1 MLLPHGPALRPC
13 GPGVRLQ
20 GFAPVSVLLPAQPR
34 PPCRLVAE
42 HGEGNWS
49 AIAKH
54 FPGRI
59 GKQCRERW
67 HNQLRPDIKRDAWS
81 ATEEQLLI
89 NAHRDLGNKCA
100 APTVLP
106 SLSHVVQLH

>member
-1 MLLPHGPALRPC
+1 L
-13 GPGVRLQ
+13 
-20 GFAPVSVLLPAQPR
+20 VS
-34 PPCRLVAE
+34 E
-42 HGEGNWS
+42 HGEGSWS

-81 ATEEQLLI
+81 CSEEQMLI
-89 NAHRDLGNKCA
+89 NAHRGLGNK
-100 APTVLP
+100 
-106 SLSHVVQLH
+106 